1 MNIKQVPN
9 ILSSIRLFLVPIFVI
24 SFFLIDKYVALGV
37 FVIASITDV
46 IDGYIARHYNAVT
59 EFGKILDPFAD
70 KLMKM
75 AALIS
80 LTIVSLIPIWVTVLM
95 IVCDLAMIISGICIY
110 KKKITIQSNW
120 IGKAGTLI
128 ISLGVVLSFFT
139 QWIGEI
145 NVYVIYAGIIIAV
158 IAGLDYVYIFFSKK
172 INRKPKQNKH
182 ETYNSNLNQTNI
194 NNEDSL
200 NNNEDLVSENNK
212 NEAQ

>member
-9 ILSSIRLFLVPIFVI
+9 ILSFIRLFLVPIFII
-24 SFFLIDKYVALGV
+24 SFFVIGKYVALGV
-37 FVIASITDV
+37 FLIASITDV
-46 IDGYIARHYNAVT
+46 VDGYIARHFNAIT

-80 LTIVSLIPIWVTVLM
+80 LTIVNLIPIWVTVLM
-95 IVCDLAMIISGICIY
+95 ITCDLAMIISGLCIY

-139 QWIGEI
+139 EWIGEV
-145 NVYVIYAGIIIAV
+145 NVYVIYAGITVAV
-158 IAGLDYVYIFFSKK
+158 VAGLDYVYIFFNKK
-172 INRKPKQNKH
+172 INRKQKH
-182 ETYNSNLNQTNI
+182 DKSTQDKTNLNI
-194 NNEDSL
+194 NEL
-200 NNNEDLVSENNK
+200 NNLNKTELLSSNENLEETKDIK
-212 NEAQ
+212 